1 MDESFIEK
9 QRHNYLLAVDLPDPS
24 SEAVELAWIDTST
37 GEFYTQGTTTSSR
50 TFQEDIARVMPSEV
64 VLPEWLKLPEHREHP
79 VMRIISELEGSPRV
93 SHPRKEAT
101 EAVDRSDT
109 SSFSAIPLLSAYI
122 RQTLLENSPD
132 LAHPLRVRATN
143 DMRIDH
149 VSLRALEIKQN
160 NEGGRTGTLL
170 SVLDRTVTS
179 AGQRLLGDR
188 ITAPSKS
195 ISEINARLSL
205 LSYFKNNG
213 YLRDQLIDR
222 LHQLDDEARLM
233 QKMSI
238 GRPTAEDL
246 LAIARAIR
254 VQGEI
259 KTILESHL
267 AGSGRTN
274 SQDGEIV
281 QNTTDGLTRHAA
293 LADEIESSVDMGALE
308 AQRAR
313 DYAAEEQLRVPSSLS
328 GDNLNAG
335 AQARDMERSE
345 AGQSEDL
352 QEELELELQED
363 EGLDPWNIPLSAV
376 SPRAKAAKAAKAAA
390 VRKAARAAKLKAD
403 KAQSAL
409 DTAKKASTPRS
420 KSTAKPPTEPIN
432 WGRIETTVMQP
443 EWVRLP

>member
-93 SHPRKEAT
+93 SHPRKEAI

-122 RQTLLENSPD
+122 RQTLLGNSPD

-267 AGSGRTN
+267 ADSSLPVSEDSEMAR
-274 SQDGEIV
+274 
-281 QNTTDGLTRHAA
+281 NTADGLTRHEA
-293 LADEIESSVDMGALE
+293 LAEEIESSVDMGALE

-313 DYAAEEQLRVPSSLS
+313 EHAAEEQLRVPPSASNDGLY
-328 GDNLNAG
+328 AG
-335 AQARDMERSE
+335 AQMQDLEGSE
-345 AGQSEDL
+345 AGQSRDVD
-352 QEELELELQED
+352 EEETEQDSQED
-363 EGLDPWNIPLSAV
+363 EGLDPWNIPLSAI
-376 SPRAKAAKAAKAAA
+376 SPKAKAAKAAKAAA
-390 VRKAARAAKLKAD
+390 VQKAARAAKLKAD
-403 KAQSAL
+403 KAKIAAE
-409 DTAKKASTPRS
+409 TAKEAPSLRT
-420 KSTAKPPTEPIN
+420 KSTAKTPVEPIN
-432 WGRIETTVMQP
+432 WGKIEMTVMQP
-443 EWVRLP
+443 E